1 MNAPCDPALL
11 NAPEP
16 GRQSGP
22 APKPGPA
29 EAACARP
36 ESVRMSS
43 RLLGWRPLNIE
54 RREIEPGDDSY
65 PQGFSEHL
73 IFVSLADG
81 HAIRESG
88 GEVADKSFEAGHVS
102 IHPGNKP
109 VRWAWDTR
117 LSFTMLALEPA
128 YLEQVARETF
138 NLDPA
143 KVELLTVE
151 NRRDPVITAIAG
163 NLMSEVMNGD
173 AGSRLFAESLAS
185 VLALHLLRNYTVR
198 SHEIETERLIT
209 QPRAVT
215 QALNFIHANYALD
228 VSLADVAAA
237 AHLSPYHLTRLFK
250 KATGV
255 SPHQYLIRVRV
266 ESARALLTAGA
277 GKRSLAEIAAA
288 AGFAD
293 QSHLTRHFKR
303 MLGVT
308 PKQLRQ

>member
-1 MNAPCDPALL
+1 MNAPFDPAMLDAL
-11 NAPEP
+11 ERDRRAAGANKA
-16 GRQSGP
+16 GP
-22 APKPGPA
+22 MEVAFV
-29 EAACARP
+29 RP

-43 RLLGWRPLNIE
+43 RQLGWRPLNIE

-65 PQGFSEHL
+65 PEGFSEHL

-88 GEVADKSFEAGHVS
+88 GEITDKNFEAGHVS

-109 VRWAWDTR
+109 VRWVWDTR
-117 LSFTMLALEPA
+117 LSFTALALEPA
-128 YLEQVARETF
+128 YLEQVARDIF
-138 NLDPA
+138 SLDPA
-143 KVELLTVE
+143 QVELLTVE

-163 NLMSEVMNGD
+163 NLMGEVMNGD

-185 VLALHLLRNYTVR
+185 VLAVHLLRNYTVR
-198 SHEIETERLIT
+198 SHEIETERLTT

-215 QALNFIHANYALD
+215 QALNFIHANYGMDL
-228 VSLADVAAA
+228 SLADVAAA
-237 AHLSPYHLTRLFK
+237 AHLSPYHLTRVFK

-255 SPHQYLIRVRV
+255 SPHQYLVRVRV

-277 GKRSLAEIAAA
+277 EDRSLAEIAAA
-288 AGFAD
+288 VGFAD